1 MAAQTV
7 QDLVVKFK
15 KEGFEDLDQITKG
28 LKQIATFAGKTD
40 NQILKLRKEINNFAD
55 SNRRSTDSI
64 RGQVFALNKLKQSA
78 TIGSKAYR
86 TLTGDITNLNTQLL
100 TLNNIE
106 KTAQAAAARSAGLP
120 ERIGYRRADDA
131 RLAGTPKSIAQLL
144 NLPRNTLTE
153 SKYTEQVSHLTE
165 KLSGLSVNSEDY
177 SKILKVL
184 IDKTRTYNQALA
196 ATTAKTRTSEVKR
209 RIGQAGGIMASSG
222 PYSIGTSAIGYNPYT
237 ATGRPSVEGLP
248 IQGPFQMG
256 PDRQAFME
264 LPWIAKELSALLN
277 LKNYRNARKEPLVPP
292 FGMFPGGDVTTQTVK
307 RKDSLFP
314 ETFVKSARGFRNQI
328 SSMEDVLEDLELGT
342 KDHITVTKALKRV
355 RQEEADLI
363 KRTEDAIAGKTRLQ
377 GPRGSRAAR
386 GLSQTADGTFI
397 GLPGPSTATGFGS
410 FKAPEVKKVA
420 KSVQEL
426 TDELLENTKASKG
439 SINSLTK
446 QRNRLEELRGNLDPT
461 SKTFARLTNE
471 IRKTDAALMRLSGN
485 KFSGENLRRTGQAIL
500 GAGFVGGPAGFL
512 GAGIGAGI
520 EALRPGGDMAGG
532 AITGGLVAS
541 QVARPITEFI
551 GGSTTYAADYKKAE
565 KTLKLITKDAGSY
578 GVAMEAVKTAVEE
591 FNVPQEVAIKGMT
604 RLSAAVLGSGGNINN
619 AAEAFLNT
627 TAAIKGTAGS
637 ADDVK
642 SAITAMVQIYSK
654 GKVSAEELSGQ
665 LGERFPAAVTKFAK
679 ANNIS
684 TQTLQKNLKDGT
696 VGLDMLSKFVASLG
710 EEYAPLAR
718 KIAKSNEEAG
728 ARSRVAMN
736 KLRIAVGE
744 TLIPVGKEFQEIGA
758 NLALDLIPA
767 LTKLA
772 QIGGATFSALAVVI
786 SSVVDNFALL
796 APAIVGATVALVAYN
811 IQQQITNRTGIA
823 KILIQAWAAMTKLVA
838 AIKAGTVAQI
848 ALNAVTAI
856 NPYVALAGVIS
867 SVATAIWGV
876 KAASD
881 ALKGEK
887 TLLGDISGMTLKETK
902 ETLKEAED
910 AVKAFQATINNPE
923 TTEAVRKYASSA
935 LDALEKQIA
944 ELQKQIT
951 KLGGKFEYPGQ
962 GKGEGGDKGPLAKF
976 RDQITDTTDMM
987 ENLIVG
993 TFKKMEDAITNFVM
1007 TGKLNFKEFARSVI
1021 ADITR
1026 IAVRQAII
1034 APIVGTLFPKEA
1046 KGGVYSNG
1054 IRQFKKGG
1062 IVDAPT
1068 YFPFAK
1074 GVGLMGEAGPEA
1086 IMPLKRGKGGRLG
1099 VESSGG
1105 GATTVNVSVDAKG
1118 TKVEGDGK
1126 QMAQLGRMLGSAIEA
1141 ELVKQKR
1148 PGGLLA

>member
-1 MAAQTV
+1 MAAPTV
-7 QDLVVKFK
+7 QELVVKFK
-15 KEGFEDLDQITKG
+15 KKGFEDLDQITKG

-78 TIGSKAYR
+78 TIGSKAYNK
-86 TLTGDITNLNTQLL
+86 LTADVTNLNTQLL

-120 ERIGYRRADDA
+120 ERVGYRRADDG

-144 NLPRNTLTE
+144 NLPRTITE
-153 SKYTEQVSHLTE
+153 GKYTEQISHLNE

-184 IDKTRTYNQALA
+184 IDKTRTYNQALGE
-196 ATTAKTRTSEVKR
+196 TTAKTRTSEVRR
-209 RIGQAGGIMASSG
+209 RIGQSGGIMASSG
-222 PYSIGTSAIGYNPYT
+222 PYSIGTSAVGYNPYT

-264 LPWIAKELSALLN
+264 LPMIAKELSALLN
-277 LKNYRNARKEPLVPP
+277 LKNYRNARQEPLVPP
-292 FGMFPGGDVTTQTVK
+292 FGMFPGGDVSIQK
-307 RKDSLFP
+307 GERKDSLFP

-342 KDHITVTKALKRV
+342 KDHISVTKALKKV

-363 KRTEDAIAGKTRLQ
+363 NRTEQAISGKTSLK
-377 GPRGSRAAR
+377 GPRGSIAAR

-410 FKAPEVKKVA
+410 FKAPEIKKVA

-471 IRKTDAALMRLSGN
+471 IRKTDAALMKLSGN
-485 KFSGENLRRTGQAIL
+485 KFSGENLRRTGQSIL

-541 QVARPITEFI
+541 QVARPLTEFV
-551 GGSTTYAADYKKAE
+551 GGSTTYASDIAKAQTALE
-565 KTLKLITKDAGSY
+565 GITGTQENY
-578 GVAMEAVKTAVEE
+578 NFAMAAAQKAIKEY
-591 FNVPQEVAIKGMT
+591 NVPQEVAIRGIT
-604 RLSAAVLGSGGNINN
+604 RMSAAVLGAGGNIHN
-619 AAEAFLNT
+619 ATEAFLNT

-637 ADDVK
+637 AEDVK
-642 SAITAMVQIYSK
+642 AAITAMVQIYSK

-665 LGERFPAAVTKFAK
+665 LGERFPAAVTKFAD

-684 TQTLQKNLKDGT
+684 TQALQEGLKKGA
-696 VGLDMLSKFVASLG
+696 VGLDMLEKFVESLG
-710 EEYAPLAR
+710 EEYHELA
-718 KIAKSNEEAG
+718 KTIAESSDEAG
-728 ARSRVAMN
+728 ARATIAWNKFRLDVGKVLKGVGAQYQETFEVLLEQAIPIMKSLFTSVAEIGESLLPAV
-736 KLRIAVGE
+736 KLLAHNFQILTEVVFVTGAAFAGLKLQALVTWFG
-744 TLIPVGKEFQEIGA
+744 TLIA
-758 NLALDLIPA
+758 SLRA
-767 LTKLA
+767 
-772 QIGGATFSALAVVI
+772 
-786 SSVVDNFALL
+786 
-796 APAIVGATVALVAYN
+796 ATVAQTQFN
-811 IQQQITNRTGIA
+811 ISA
-823 KILIQAWAAMTKLVA
+823 
-838 AIKAGTVAQI
+838 
-848 ALNAVTAI
+848 AI
-856 NPYVALAGVIS
+856 NPYVAITAAIAGV
-867 SVATAIWGV
+867 VVMLGRLQRRWKTTA
-876 KAASD
+876 AAMKES
-881 ALKGEK
+881 LF
-887 TLLGDISGMTLKETK
+887 GMTEEEAGREWYKNIMEIEKKKELIGLAYQMGGELAVNEITNEINFLERRNKVLKEYIDDM
-902 ETLKEAED
+902 A
-910 AVKAFQATINNPE
+910 KARLAKKNEFDPITGTGDTGSP
-923 TTEAVRKYASSA
+923 
-935 LDALEKQIA
+935 
-944 ELQKQIT
+944 LQKYRDELMKT
-951 KLGGKFEYPGQ
+951 
-962 GKGEGGDKGPLAKF
+962 GEMIQNF
-976 RDQITDTTDMM
+976 Y
-987 ENLIVG
+987 VG
-993 TFKKMEDAITNFVM
+993 TFKKMEDALTDFVM
-1007 TGKLNFKEFARSVI
+1007 TGKFKFKEFARSVI

-1026 IAVRQAII
+1026 IAIRQAII
-1034 APIVGTLFPKEA
+1034 APIVGTLFPGPKVTEA

-1099 VESSGG
+1099 VESSGSG
-1105 GATTVNVSVDAKG
+1105 GGVTTVNVSVDAKG

-1126 QMAQLGRMLGSAIEA
+1126 QMAQLGRMLGSAIEMEIA
-1141 ELVKQKR
+1141 KQKR

>member
-1 MAAQTV
+1 M
-7 QDLVVKFK
+7 K
-15 KEGFEDLDQITKG
+15 KK
-28 LKQIATFAGKTD
+28 
-40 NQILKLRKEINNFAD
+40 
-55 SNRRSTDSI
+55 
-64 RGQVFALNKLKQSA
+64 
-78 TIGSKAYR
+78 
-86 TLTGDITNLNTQLL
+86 
-100 TLNNIE
+100 
-106 KTAQAAAARSAGLP
+106 
-120 ERIGYRRADDA
+120 
-131 RLAGTPKSIAQLL
+131 
-144 NLPRNTLTE
+144 
-153 SKYTEQVSHLTE
+153 
-165 KLSGLSVNSEDY
+165 
-177 SKILKVL
+177 
-184 IDKTRTYNQALA
+184 
-196 ATTAKTRTSEVKR
+196 
-209 RIGQAGGIMASSG
+209 
-222 PYSIGTSAIGYNPYT
+222 
-237 ATGRPSVEGLP
+237 
-248 IQGPFQMG
+248 
-256 PDRQAFME
+256 
-264 LPWIAKELSALLN
+264 
-277 LKNYRNARKEPLVPP
+277 
-292 FGMFPGGDVTTQTVK
+292 
-307 RKDSLFP
+307 
-314 ETFVKSARGFRNQI
+314 
-328 SSMEDVLEDLELGT
+328 
-342 KDHITVTKALKRV
+342 
-355 RQEEADLI
+355 
-363 KRTEDAIAGKTRLQ
+363 
-377 GPRGSRAAR
+377 
-386 GLSQTADGTFI
+386 
-397 GLPGPSTATGFGS
+397 
-410 FKAPEVKKVA
+410 
-420 KSVQEL
+420 
-426 TDELLENTKASKG
+426 
-439 SINSLTK
+439 
-446 QRNRLEELRGNLDPT
+446 
-461 SKTFARLTNE
+461 
-471 IRKTDAALMRLSGN
+471 
-485 KFSGENLRRTGQAIL
+485 
-500 GAGFVGGPAGFL
+500 
-512 GAGIGAGI
+512 
-520 EALRPGGDMAGG
+520 
-532 AITGGLVAS
+532 
-541 QVARPITEFI
+541 
-551 GGSTTYAADYKKAE
+551 
-565 KTLKLITKDAGSY
+565 KLITKDAGSY

-637 ADDVK
+637 ADDVR

-665 LGERFPAAVTKFAK
+665 LGERFPAAVTRFAE

-684 TQTLQKNLKDGT
+684 TQELQKNLKDGT

>member
-1 MAAQTV
+1 MAAPTV
-7 QDLVVKFK
+7 QELVVKFK
-15 KEGFEDLDQITKG
+15 KKGFEDLDQITKG

-78 TIGSKAYR
+78 TIGSKAYNK
-86 TLTGDITNLNTQLL
+86 LTADVTNLNTQLL

-120 ERIGYRRADDA
+120 ERVGYRKADDG

-144 NLPRNTLTE
+144 NLPRTLTE
-153 SKYTEQVSHLTE
+153 GKYTEQISHLNE

-196 ATTAKTRTSEVKR
+196 ATTAKTRTSEVQR
-209 RIGQAGGIMASSG
+209 RIGQSGGIMASSG

-264 LPWIAKELSALLN
+264 LPMIAKELSALFN
-277 LKNYRNARKEPLVPP
+277 LKNYRNARQEPLVPP

-328 SSMEDVLEDLELGT
+328 SSMEDVLEDLEIGT

-355 RQEEADLI
+355 RQEETDLI
-363 KRTEDAIAGKTRLQ
+363 KRTQEAIEGKTRLQ

-397 GLPGPSTATGFGS
+397 GLPGPTTATGFGS

-471 IRKTDAALMRLSGN
+471 IRKTDAALMKLSGN
-485 KFSGENLRRTGQAIL
+485 KFSGENLRRTGQSIL

-512 GAGIGAGI
+512 GAGLGAGI

-541 QVARPITEFI
+541 QVARPITEFV
-551 GGSTTYAADYKKAE
+551 GGSTTYASDIAKAQTALE
-565 KTLKLITKDAGSY
+565 GITGTQENY
-578 GVAMEAVKTAVEE
+578 NFAMAAAQKAIKEY
-591 FNVPQEVAIKGMT
+591 NVPQEVAIRGIT
-604 RLSAAVLGSGGNINN
+604 RMSAAVLGAGGNIHN
-619 AAEAFLNT
+619 ASEAFLNV
-627 TAAIKGTAGS
+627 TAAIKGTAGG
-637 ADDVK
+637 AEDVK
-642 SAITAMVQIYSK
+642 AAITAMVQIYSK

-665 LGERFPAAVTKFAK
+665 LGERFPAAVTKFAD

-684 TQTLQKNLKDGT
+684 TQALQEGLKKGA
-696 VGLDMLSKFVASLG
+696 VGLDMLEKFVESLG
-710 EEYAPLAR
+710 VEYHELA
-718 KIAKSNEEAG
+718 KTIAESSDEAG
-728 ARSRVAMN
+728 ARATIAWNKFRLDVGKVLKEVGAQYQETFEVLLEEAIPIMKSLFTGVADIGESLLPAV
-736 KLRIAVGE
+736 KLLASNFQLLADVVFVTGAAFAGLKLQALVVWFG
-744 TLIPVGKEFQEIGA
+744 TLIA
-758 NLALDLIPA
+758 SLRA
-767 LTKLA
+767 
-772 QIGGATFSALAVVI
+772 
-786 SSVVDNFALL
+786 
-796 APAIVGATVALVAYN
+796 ATVAQTQFN
-811 IQQQITNRTGIA
+811 IS
-823 KILIQAWAAMTKLVA
+823 AAV
-838 AIKAGTVAQI
+838 
-848 ALNAVTAI
+848 
-856 NPYVALAGVIS
+856 NPYVLITGAIAGVVVMLGRLQRRWKTTS
-867 SVATAIWGV
+867 
-876 KAASD
+876 AAMKESLFGMSEEE
-881 ALKGEK
+881 AGKEWLKNLEEIRK
-887 TLLGDISGMTLKETK
+887 K
-902 ETLKEAED
+902 KEAIGLASYFGQN
-910 AVKAFQATINNPE
+910 AVNEMLQEIDFLERRNKVIKEYLADQEKIRKAKKEEFDPITGSGDEGSPIQ
-923 TTEAVRKYASSA
+923 KYR
-935 LDALEKQIA
+935 D
-944 ELQKQIT
+944 ELMKT
-951 KLGGKFEYPGQ
+951 
-962 GKGEGGDKGPLAKF
+962 GEMIQNF
-976 RDQITDTTDMM
+976 Y
-987 ENLIVG
+987 VG
-993 TFKKMEDAITNFVM
+993 TFKKMEDALTEFVM
-1007 TGKLNFKEFARSVI
+1007 TGKFKFKEFARSVI

-1026 IAVRQAII
+1026 IAIRQTII

-1099 VESSGG
+1099 VESSGSG
-1105 GATTVNVSVDAKG
+1105 GGVTTVNVSVDAKG

-1126 QMAQLGRMLGSAIEA
+1126 EMAQLGRMLGSAIEMEIA
-1141 ELVKQKR
+1141 KQKR